1 MKKIMAVDDETNILL
16 IIKLLLQREG
26 FEVVTVKGGQECLD
40 RLVEVEPDLI
50 LMDVMMPGLNG
61 WETCKRIKENE
72 KTRTIPVLMLTVRTS
87 DKSKKKSLDYACAD
101 GHICK
106 PMSKIGLVKEINSL
120 LEIS

>member
-40 RLVEVEPDLI
+40 RLEEVEPDLI

-61 WETCKRIKENE
+61 WETCKKIKENE
-72 KTRTIPVLMLTVRTS
+72 KTKTIPVLMLTVRTS
-87 DKSKKKSLDYACAD
+87 DESKKKSLDYACAD
-101 GHICK
+101 GHMCK
-106 PMSKIGLVKEINSL
+106 PMSKIGLIEEINAL

>member
-26 FEVVTVKGGQECLD
+26 FEVTTVKSGQECLD
-40 RLVEVEPDLI
+40 RLQDVEPDLI

-61 WETCKRIKENE
+61 WETCKRIKENK
-72 KTRTIPVLMLTVRTS
+72 KTKTIPVLMLTVRSS
-87 DKSKKKSLDYACAD
+87 DKSRKKSLDYACAD
-101 GHICK
+101 GHLCK
-106 PMSKIGLVKEINSL
+106 PMSNIGLIKEIKSL